1 MSEILFKEECYEIIG
16 HCFDVHNFLGKG
28 FAEVVYKDALE
39 IELEKAGIMYMREK
53 QFKVNYKGITLPHYF
68 KLDFLVFDSIVVE
81 IKGVSTIREEFIAQ
95 AMNYLKVTQKRLA
108 LVINF
113 GEDKLSYKRIIL

>member
-16 HCFDVHNFLGKG
+16 FCFEVHNFLGKG

-39 IELEKAGIMYMREK
+39 IELEKSGIIYVREK
-53 QFKVNYKGITLPHYF
+53 QFKVNYKGITLPHSF
-68 KLDFLVFDSIVVE
+68 KLDFLVFDNIVVE

-113 GEDKLSYKRIIL
+113 GEEKLSYKRIIL